1 MGCSSEML
9 SVIQLS
15 LCIWRNRRQVAEVVV
30 FTAVGDGFQGFGISP
45 VGDADTSNLF
55 LLCHIYCL
63 LLFHNG
69 IIEKLKPGDSAAFL
83 HKPDDAFS
91 ISVGLR
97 NLIQCIL
104 PFSLLLCVWFLP
116 YNIKYAEQD
125 KMTDKLQTNVK
136 RRIFEKDDFWKNM

>member
-1 MGCSSEML
+1 ML
-9 SVIQLS
+9 SVKLLS
-15 LCIWRNRRQVAEVVV
+15 LGSGRNRGVVAKVVILV
-30 FTAVGDGFQGFGISP
+30 AVGDGFQGFGISP

-69 IIEKLKPGDSAAFL
+69 IIEKLTPGDSAAFL

-104 PFSLLLCVWFLP
+104 PFSSLLCVWFLP

-125 KMTDKLQTNVK
+125 KMTDKLQINVK
-136 RRIFEKDDFWKNM
+136 RRIFEKNDFWKNM